1 MQLLSTGLL
10 SLCSKDLEEKGED
23 VDDIQVDVESG
34 EDVFFWTHGV
44 PLVPHKELGIK
55 CQKHGKQYSPQHS
68 IDTIHPGYIL
78 EREDKGQHQA
88 RDEHHHAEDKKHTL
102 V

>member
-55 CQKHGKQYSPQHS
+55 CQKLQHILIIIFKKAKTNNSTFILFVGTYCTCS
-68 IDTIHPGYIL
+68 IKYDWAY
-78 EREDKGQHQA
+78 
-88 RDEHHHAEDKKHTL
+88 
-102 V
+102 